1 MHAVSLPW
9 FSPALTPFVTGLHLF
24 EANDHAAP
32 ALERILPGGQVHL
45 MVNLHEDEFRIYE
58 GPGCTTVHRS
68 GGAVLEGPSSR
79 ARIIDTGLQRNL
91 ICVDFALGGA
101 AAFFR
106 MPLSE
111 AKDGLV
117 ELDHLWGRD
126 GATLRERL
134 LDVPGPE
141 AKLRVLE
148 SVLVEHLIRPDVGDR
163 GVRRAAAMLEQGIPV
178 GDVSSH
184 VGILPKTLNRR
195 FQAFVGLTPKRFA
208 RVRRLQ
214 RVLAS
219 IARAHDDGWVETA
232 LTHGYADQAHF
243 VHDFRELT
251 GLRPTAYQ
259 PRSPAEQNHV
269 PVDPA

>member
-1 MHAVSLPW
+1 MTATSLHSISPKLTAFVSGLHH
-9 FSPALTPFVTGLHLF
+9 FEAENSPAT
-24 EANDHAAP
+24 
-32 ALERILPGGQVHL
+32 LERILPGGRVTL

-58 GPGCTTVHRS
+58 GRDHSTVYRS
-68 GGAVLEGPSSR
+68 GGAVLEGPGSH
-79 ARIIDTGLQRNL
+79 ARVIDTALMRNL
-91 ICVDFALGGA
+91 ICVDFTLGGA

-117 ELDHLWGRD
+117 ELEHLWGRD

-134 LDVPGPE
+134 LDAPSPV
-141 AKLRVLE
+141 AKLRILE
-148 SVLVEHLIRPDVGDR
+148 SVLLGHLVRPGATDVGVL
-163 GVRRAAAMLEQGIPV
+163 GAAAMLENGIPV
-178 GDVSSH
+178 AEVSSC

-195 FQAFVGLTPKRFA
+195 FQGLVGLTPKRFA

-214 RVLAS
+214 RVLSSINAS
-219 IARAHDDGWVETA
+219 RDDGWIETA

-251 GLRPTAYQ
+251 GLTPTEYR
-259 PRSPAEQNHV
+259 PRSAAEQNHV
-269 PVDPA
+269 PVTPA